1 MGSLTVKHEV
11 RLSKKDAVLLAEA
24 AMARRSTVS
33 QIVREALI
41 EWFARR
47 GYTGEQERKAFGV
60 LLQEVSA
67 TNHAQKER

>member
-1 MGSLTVKHEV
+1 MGSLTVKVEM
-11 RLSKKDAVLLAEA
+11 RLTKEDAALLAEVA
-24 AMARRSTVS
+24 KARRSSLS
-33 QIVREALI
+33 QILREALI

-67 TNHAQKER
+67 TNRAAKEK